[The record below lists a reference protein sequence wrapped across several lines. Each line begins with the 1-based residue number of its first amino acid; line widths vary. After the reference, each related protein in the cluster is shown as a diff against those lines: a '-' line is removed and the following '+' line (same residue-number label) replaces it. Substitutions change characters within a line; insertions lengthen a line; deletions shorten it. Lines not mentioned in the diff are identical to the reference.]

1 MWNEILAAVA
11 LVMILEGII
20 PFLAPDKFRQ
30 TMAKL
35 TQMPDQV
42 LRVIGLASMTL
53 GIVVLYILRI
63 IN

>member
-1 MWNEILAAVA
+1 MWNELLVAIA
-11 LVMILEGII
+11 LVLVFEGII

-30 TMAKL
+30 ALTQL

-42 LRVIGLASMTL
+42 LRIIGLASMTL
-53 GIVVLYILRI
+53 GIIFLYILRL

>member
-1 MWNEILAAVA
+1 MWDELLVAIA
-11 LVMILEGII
+11 LVLVFEGII

-30 TMAKL
+30 ALAQL

-42 LRVIGLASMTL
+42 LRIIGLASMTL
-53 GIVVLYILRI
+53 GIVFLYILRL

>member
-1 MWNEILAAVA
+1 MWDELLVAIA
-11 LVMILEGII
+11 LVLVFEGII

-30 TMAKL
+30 ALAQL

-42 LRVIGLASMTL
+42 LRMIGLASMTV
-53 GIVVLYILRI
+53 GIIFLYILRL

>member
-1 MWNEILAAVA
+1 MWDELLVA
-11 LVMILEGII
+11 ISLVLVFEGII

-30 TMAKL
+30 ALAQL

-42 LRVIGLASMTL
+42 LRIIGLASMTL
-53 GIVVLYILRI
+53 GIIFLYILRL

>member
-1 MWNEILAAVA
+1 MWNELLAAIA
-11 LVMILEGII
+11 LVLVIEGII

-30 TMAKL
+30 TMLKL
-35 TQMPDQV
+35 TQLPDQV

-53 GIVVLYILRI
+53 GIVILYILRI

>member
-1 MWNEILAAVA
+1 MWNELLVAIA
-11 LVMILEGII
+11 LVLVFEGII

-30 TMAKL
+30 ALAQL

-42 LRVIGLASMTL
+42 LRIIGLASMTL
-53 GIVVLYILRI
+53 GIIFLYILRL